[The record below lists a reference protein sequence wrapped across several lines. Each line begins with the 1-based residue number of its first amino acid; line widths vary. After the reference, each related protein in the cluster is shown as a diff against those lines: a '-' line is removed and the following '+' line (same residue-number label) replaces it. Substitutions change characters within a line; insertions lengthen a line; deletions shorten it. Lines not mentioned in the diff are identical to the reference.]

1 MRNDELIPLVK
12 AIYENVEQHWTAYEA
27 FEELVDL
34 EESFPAVA
42 VPAPSDRAAGD
53 RHEEGD
59 RRFEWWCRLPATWRW
74 S

>member
-34 EESFPAVA
+34 EESFQLWRFRHLRTVLRVIGMKKGPAVRVV
-42 VPAPSDRAAGD
+42 VPAS
-53 RHEEGD
+53 
-59 RRFEWWCRLPATWRW
+59 CNVRW